1 MKVDG
6 THCTIFASD
15 LLVSLKIFL
24 NKAMYLFCR
33 HVECI
38 FVSDNQYV
46 VGLLCPSRYLRLIW
60 FIFFIVAK
68 VDALQ
73 RLYSALNFVN
83 ALHINK

>member
-1 MKVDG
+1 
-6 THCTIFASD
+6 
-15 LLVSLKIFL
+15 
-24 NKAMYLFCR
+24 MYLFCR